1 MTALHRD
8 DKFRF
13 TLQWG
18 TDTQEKIAVGTLLEQ
33 LGNKKSYL
41 VIVAVME
48 YIQRH
53 PEIAAPG
60 AEVKIAY
67 QPTQTREQLMEMV
80 KTMTKAAVE
89 ELLAG
94 KSLVPAGDIQQAAP
108 PAGPSDQDLDT
119 MLAGLKFFDM

>member
-1 MTALHRD
+1 MTALRRD

-18 TDTQEKIAVGTLLEQ
+18 TDTQEKLTVGTLLEQ

-67 QPTQTREQLMEMV
+67 QPTQTKEQLMEMV
-80 KTMTKAAVE
+80 KAMTKAAVE

-94 KSLVPAGDIQQAAP
+94 KSLVSTEDSQQAVP

>member
-108 PAGPSDQDLDT
+108 PAGPSDQDLDA

>member
-13 TLQWG
+13 TLQWS

-108 PAGPSDQDLDT
+108 PAGPSNQDLDT